1 MENNEPYVEPLM
13 SRDELAHLFSVSPGT
28 ITDWV
33 RKEGMPAAKPG
44 AGRVQSQFLPSRCVA
59 WRFNE
64 LQRRYGGGEGI
75 SPMAARARKD
85 TADAE
90 LAERKLKIMNR
101 EYVLKAEVERLLG
114 PRVGATKTRIEAMPR
129 AVAPECVRA
138 AERGGPR
145 AVEQVLHDYVRS
157 MLTEIANMAQ
167 PL

>member
-13 SRDELAHLFSVSPGT
+13 SRDHLAHLFSVSPGT

-33 RKEGMPAAKPG
+33 RKEGMPVAKPG
-44 AGRVQSQFLPSRCVA
+44 AGRVQAQYRPSACVT

-75 SPMAARARKD
+75 SPAAARARKD

-90 LAERKLKIMNR
+90 IAERKLEIMR
-101 EYVLKAEVERLLG
+101 RDYVLKSEVERLLG
-114 PRVGATKTRIEAMPR
+114 PRVAATKTRIEALPR
-129 AVAPECVRA
+129 SVAPECARA
-138 AERGGPR
+138 GERGGAR
-145 AVEQVLHDYVRS
+145 AIEQVLHTAVRAL
-157 MLTEIANMAQ
+157 LTDLATMEQ